1 MTKSTLS
8 VNGGAMPKLH
18 RRAIMAR
25 AWAMFRQTYCY
36 PRIKFASIGWKCFA
50 SCLRAAWA
58 EARKAMQIVATAPA
72 AKAARIVELT
82 DTIRFAPFNES
93 WRQASREINSARA
106 ELARLSA

>member
-1 MTKSTLS
+1 MTKSTFP
-8 VNGGAMPKLH
+8 VNGGAMPNLD
-18 RRAIMAR
+18 RGAIMTR
-25 AWAMFRQTYCY
+25 AWAIFRQTYCY
-36 PRIKFASIGWKCFA
+36 PRIKFSSIGRKCFG

-58 EARKAMQIVATAPA
+58 EARKATNVAAMPAA

-93 WRQASREINSARA
+93 WRQASREISSARA